1 MMMVQA
7 LRPKITRN
15 SGYISTSG
23 AEAIAAIQV
32 SVASRT
38 RRLLCSS
45 TPSEMPTTLS
55 IRLAASASPQVSRK
69 RGRMFSST
77 MMRSKLITMS
87 VGFGTMKG
95 LIMPILISPSISGN
109 QREQAGD
116 PEHEGDALPPD
127 RRLRAHGCLS
137 PARCMR
143 ASSSLRPLVASS
155 RRSPQICAT

>member
-23 AEAIAAIQV
+23 AEAIAATQV

-95 LIMPILISPSISGN
+95 LIRPIRISTSISATSAS
-109 QREQAGD
+109 RQAIPNTNGT
-116 PEHEGDALPPD
+116 PCRLIAA
-127 RRLRAHGCLS
+127 LRAHGCLS

>member
-23 AEAIAAIQV
+23 ADAIAAIQV

-38 RRLLCSS
+38 SRTRCSS

-69 RGRMFSST
+69 RARHV
-77 MMRSKLITMS
+77 L
-87 VGFGTMKG
+87 
-95 LIMPILISPSISGN
+95 L
-109 QREQAGD
+109 D
-116 PEHEGDALPPD
+116 DDALEAQHD
-127 RRLRAHGCLS
+127 LGRQRHDEAVDQ
-137 PARCMR
+137 AR
-143 ASSSLRPLVASS
+143 
-155 RRSPQICAT
+155 T